1 MNYLKELNA
10 FYNKII
16 FNPLSGS
23 AVALWNTLMHLNN
36 LCGWQATFTV
46 PASAI
51 ELKSGIKGTSFKRAR
66 EELQDK
72 GYIDVTPGRGNQAA
86 TYRMLS
92 QVQPSGGLMQAG
104 QNTQPAME
112 EHRETPPIENPHMND
127 ATETTA
133 DESVDALD
141 GHQSVDSAAVEKV
154 VHETAETPD
163 HNTDRNTA
171 HSSAPLTKQYI
182 KQNKT
187 KHKPTTTTSDAI
199 RFYQENI
206 GVTSAYIA
214 GDISNWISDMS
225 DPLVLDALKRAVEQG
240 KPTWRYAKGIL
251 KAWKTAGVT
260 TVEQAAANDNAFRN
274 RSKGKQAGGRG
285 EVVPDWFNER
295 KAKRTNRED
304 ASERN
309 STGQARDQEAFD
321 RLLAEFTG
329 EVGRVG

>member
-23 AVALWNTLMHLNN
+23 AVALWNTLMHFNN

-46 PASAI
+46 PASVI

-66 EELQDK
+66 EELRDK
-72 GYIDVTPGRGNQAA
+72 GYIDVMPGRGNQAA

-92 QVQPSGGLMQAG
+92 QVRPSGGMMQAG
-104 QNTQPAME
+104 LDTQPAME
-112 EHRETPPIENPHMND
+112 EHRETPPIENPQLND

-133 DESVDALD
+133 NESVDVRTESR
-141 GHQSVDSAAVEKV
+141 SVDSAVGDTMAYEAD
-154 VHETAETPD
+154 ETSD
-163 HNTDRNTA
+163 QNTA
-171 HSSAPLTKQYI
+171 RNMDHSPAPLTKQYI
-182 KQNKT
+182 NQNKT
-187 KHKPTTTTSDAI
+187 TPKPTTTTSDAI

-214 GDISNWISDMS
+214 GDISCWIDEVG

-240 KPTWRYAKGIL
+240 KSTWRYAKGIL
-251 KAWKTAGVT
+251 KAWKTKGIT
-260 TVEQAAANDNAFRN
+260 TVEQAAADDYAFRN
-274 RSKGKQAGGRG
+274 RTKGEQIAGRG
-285 EVVPDWFNER
+285 EVVPDWFMER
-295 KAKRTNRED
+295 KAKRAVAIDRED
-304 ASERN
+304 ASREYLV
-309 STGQARDQEAFD
+309 GQAANQDAFD

-329 EVGRVG
+329 R